1 MTTDYSSPGAKARK
15 MERLILQRFQNNGS
29 QTRIADETGISDTW
43 ISRFKSQQLQQACL
57 VLAHLG
63 LKVVDETEIAISEE
77 KLNAFALLASD
88 MLKSPERVV
97 ESLTGRRDE

>member
-15 MERLILQRFQNNGS
+15 NETAVLRRLTRSGEQA
-29 QTRIADETGISDTW
+29 RIAQEMGMTETKVG
-43 ISRFKSQQLQQACL
+43 RFKSADLSGFCL
-57 VLAHLG
+57 ILAHLG